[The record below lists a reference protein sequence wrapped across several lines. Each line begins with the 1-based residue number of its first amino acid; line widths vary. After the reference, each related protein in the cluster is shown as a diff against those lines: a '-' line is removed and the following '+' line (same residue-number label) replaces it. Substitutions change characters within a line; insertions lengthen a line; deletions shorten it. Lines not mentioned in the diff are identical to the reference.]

1 MVNTKTLE
9 IKTADVNL
17 VNQFLL
23 NAGSSL
29 LTFRYFEKRSPEIIQ
44 NHLKTNVLIKDKKV
58 IGYCH
63 LEREKD
69 KVWLGIAIAESQL
82 GMGFGLYLINALLN
96 SARKLQIKLLYLS
109 VDKVNFGA
117 IKLYEKV
124 GFTKVDEL
132 NENSFLMKMNL

>member
-44 NHLKTNVLIKDKKV
+44 NHLKTNVLIRDEKV